1 MSIMGSRWIDLVN
14 EVGPSF
20 AAKCAAHDAGDDFVA
35 ENYAVLKQRRLFAAL
50 VPEEFGGGGARYS
63 ELCAALRQLA
73 RYCSSTALAVSMHQ
87 HLVAAA
93 LYNHRKGRPGQKVL
107 EAVGGKHLVLISTG
121 ANDWLASRGEAT
133 KVEGGFR
140 INATKTFAS
149 GSPVGDML
157 MTSAAYEDPKEGWQV
172 LHFPVPIKSEGV
184 TVNADWRAMGMRGTG
199 SGSVVLKDVFV
210 ADAAVAVRRARGKY
224 HAVWN
229 TILTCAMP
237 LIMSVYVGVAEEAAE
252 RAVAAAKKRPDSATP
267 VLLGELEN
275 LLTSARLAVDDMVA
289 LNADLEF
296 EPTNEL
302 ANAILV
308 RKTLVANA
316 VIATCAKA
324 LEAAGG
330 SAYMRAGG
338 IERLLRDSYA
348 AQFHPLPERKQQ
360 EFTGRMALGL
370 DPVA

>member
-1 MSIMGSRWIDLVN
+1 MSIMNSRWIDLVN

-20 AAKCAAHDAGDDFVA
+20 AAKAAAHDQGDTFVA
-35 ENYAVLKQRRLFAAL
+35 ENYAVLKQKKLFSAL

-63 ELCAALRQLA
+63 EVCSALRLLA

-107 EAVGGKHLVLISTG
+107 EAVGGKDIVLISTG
-121 ANDWLASRGEAT
+121 ANDWLVSRGEAT
-133 KVEGGFR
+133 KAEGGFR

-184 TVNADWRAMGMRGTG
+184 TVNQDWRAMGMRGTG

-210 ADAAVAVRRARGKY
+210 PEAAVAVRRPRGKY
-224 HAVWN
+224 HPVWN
-229 TILTCAMP
+229 TILACAMP
-237 LIMSVYVGVAEEAAE
+237 LIMSVYVGVAEDAAE
-252 RAVAAAKKRPDSATP
+252 RALAAAKKRPDSATP

-275 LLTSARLAVDDMVA
+275 LLTSARLAVESMVA

-296 EPTNEL
+296 APTNEL
-302 ANAILV
+302 ANAMLV
-308 RKTLVANA
+308 RKTLVSNA
-316 VIATCAKA
+316 VIATSAKA

-330 SAYMRAGG
+330 SAYMRASG
-338 IERLLRDSYA
+338 IERLLRDAYA

-360 EFTGRMALGL
+360 EFTGRLALGL

>member
-20 AAKCAAHDAGDDFVA
+20 ATKCAAHDQGDTFVA
-35 ENYAVLKQRRLFAAL
+35 ENCAVLKQRRLFSAL

-63 ELCAALRQLA
+63 ELCAALRLLA

-107 EAVGGKHLVLISTG
+107 EAVGGKEIVLISTG

-140 INATKTFAS
+140 IDAVKTFAS

-172 LHFPVPIKSEGV
+172 LHFAVPIKAEGV
-184 TVNADWRAMGMRGTG
+184 TVNQDWRAMGMRGTG

-210 ADAAVAVRRARGKY
+210 PEASVPVRRPRGKY
-224 HAVWN
+224 HPVWN

-237 LIMSVYVGVAEEAAE
+237 LIMSVYVGVAEDAAE
-252 RAVAAAKKRPDSATP
+252 RALAAVRKRPDGAMP
-267 VLLGELEN
+267 QLLGELEN

-289 LNADLEF
+289 LNAELEF
-296 EPTNEL
+296 EPTNER

-308 RKTLVANA
+308 RKTLVSNA

-330 SAYMRAGG
+330 SAYMRSGG
-338 IERLLRDSYA
+338 IERLLRDAYA

-360 EFTGRMALGL
+360 EFTGRLALGL